1 MNKARLLMAAALIFP
16 ALGAH
21 GAQFFAGLRLGGM
34 SNFPDYT
41 PGIDRY
47 YRAAGAAYSF
57 STKDSDASLRGVRG
71 GAWLSD
77 YLGIELGYEKLGGER
92 GSTKLA
98 FPPVAGQAAW
108 SVSAQARHAALLGG
122 YTWQR
127 HTFYAKAGR
136 QHTDTSLETM
146 FFSYPHWAS
155 GSGYLFGAGYTFRI
169 LRHLSVSAQYENFQ
183 NVRFATYDNVANA
196 PTFGVNLHVYSVG
209 VEARF

>member
-1 MNKARLLMAAALIFP
+1 MKTARLLMAAALILP

-21 GAQFFAGLRLGGM
+21 GAQFFAGLRLGDI

-41 PGIDRY
+41 ASIDRY

-57 STKDSDASLRGVRG
+57 STKDSNASPRGVRG
-71 GAWLSD
+71 GVWLSD
-77 YLGIELGYEKLGGER
+77 YLGIEVGYDKLGGES
-92 GSTKLA
+92 GGTKVA
-98 FPPVAGQAAW
+98 FPPVAGAAAW

-122 YTWQR
+122 YTWRR
-127 HTFYAKAGR
+127 HTLYAKAGK
-136 QHTDTSLETM
+136 QHTDTSLETT

-155 GSGYLFGAGYTFRI
+155 GSGNLFGAGYTFRI

-183 NVRFATYDNVANA
+183 NVRFATYSNVANA
-196 PTFGVNLHVYSVG
+196 PTFGVNLHIYSVG